1 MNSRYLYIGIFAMFF
16 LVTGCAKKGPV
27 LVTVATAA
35 PEKKE
40 APAKKIVVGLSAL
53 KDIRD
58 QKSSVLGTT
67 TIPSGTAYDLVVQG
81 TVADLVTKALKGAL
95 EARGVT
101 VKDIEGWDLTAEGI
115 TAEGVDIVIGG
126 QIKKLLAES
135 KSEPFR
141 TKINATVQLKCV
153 VADGAEKKI
162 IRKLTLNSRN
172 AREDVL
178 FSADKV
184 GSTLGGALSSAID
197 QLLND
202 EVVAGRLE

>member
-1 MNSRYLYIGIFAMFF
+1 MNNRYLYIGIFAMLF
-16 LVTGCAKKGPV
+16 LVAGCVKKGPV
-27 LVTVATAA
+27 LVNVATVT

-40 APAKKIVVGLSAL
+40 APAKKIIVGLSAL

-67 TIPSGTAYDLVVQG
+67 TIPSGTAYDLVIQG
-81 TVADLVTKALKGAL
+81 TVTDLVTTALKEAL
-95 EARGVT
+95 AARGMT
-101 VKDIEGWDLTAEGI
+101 VKDIAGWDLTAEGI
-115 TAEGVDIVIGG
+115 TAEGVDILIGG
-126 QIKKLLAES
+126 QIKTLRAES

-162 IRKLTLNSRN
+162 IRKLTLNSKN

-178 FSADKV
+178 FSAEKV
-184 GSTLGGALSSAID
+184 GSTLAGAISSAID

-202 EVVAGRLE
+202 EKVSERLQ

>member
-1 MNSRYLYIGIFAMFF
+1 MNSRHLYIGIFAVLF

-27 LVTVATAA
+27 LVTVATVA

-67 TIPSGTAYDLVVQG
+67 TIPSGTAYDLVTQG
-81 TVADLVTKALKGAL
+81 TVADLVTTALKGAL

-101 VKDIEGWDLTAEGI
+101 VKDIPDWDLSAEGI

-135 KSEPFR
+135 KSEPFQ
-141 TKINATVQLKCV
+141 TKITATVQLKFV
-153 VADGAEKKI
+153 VADGAEKTI
-162 IRKLTLNSRN
+162 IQTLTLNNRN
-172 AREDVL
+172 TSEGVL
-178 FSADKV
+178 FSAKKV

-202 EVVAGRLE
+202 EKVSERFQ